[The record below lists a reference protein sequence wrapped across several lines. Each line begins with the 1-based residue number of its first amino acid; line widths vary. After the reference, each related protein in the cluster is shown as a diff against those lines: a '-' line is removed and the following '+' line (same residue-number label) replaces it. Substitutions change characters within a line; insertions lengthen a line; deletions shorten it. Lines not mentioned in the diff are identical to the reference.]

1 MLFRSIA
8 LLFLVS
14 SCVHELGHASACSY
28 FRAQPGG
35 IGFGLYL
42 NFPVFYTD
50 VSDIWAIDRKKR
62 MVVNFS
68 GIYFQLIFLIPF
80 FAVYFITGSQL
91 VKYFIYTIN
100 LNFIFTLNPF
110 FKFDGYWA
118 MSDFIGV
125 SNLREKSKSIL
136 HYVKNMILKK
146 NGERDGFVSTMRMR
160 ERIIFIGYSVI
171 VNIFF
176 LYYFIFVLPK
186 FIRSFVVGF
195 PDLIEYVVTLV
206 ATGEMPSFGA
216 ISSIA
221 GQFVMAALIIF
232 FIYNMIAGLVKRK
245 KNG

>member
-1 MLFRSIA
+1 
-8 LLFLVS
+8 
-14 SCVHELGHASACSY
+14 
-28 FRAQPGG
+28 
-35 IGFGLYL
+35 
-42 NFPVFYTD
+42 
-50 VSDIWAIDRKKR
+50 
-62 MVVNFS
+62 
-68 GIYFQLIFLIPF
+68 
-80 FAVYFITGSQL
+80 
-91 VKYFIYTIN
+91 
-100 LNFIFTLNPF
+100 
-110 FKFDGYWA
+110 
-118 MSDFIGV
+118 
-125 SNLREKSKSIL
+125 
-136 HYVKNMILKK
+136 
-146 NGERDGFVSTMRMR
+146 MR

-221 GQFVMAALIIF
+221 GQFVMVALIIF